1 MRIDSSAVVH
11 GGGCLCCCTIVLCLK
26 VLLLMMLLLLLL
38 LLLQAWR
45 VSERLGLI
53 GPACEQP
60 EYNMFARKKVEEE
73 FKPIYDRWATGTA
86 SGRGAVHPILQLQ
99 AAQSLEPLMRNA

>member
-1 MRIDSSAVVH
+1 
-11 GGGCLCCCTIVLCLK
+11 
-26 VLLLMMLLLLLL
+26 
-38 LLLQAWR
+38 

-60 EYNMFARKKVEEE
+60 EYNMFERKKVEKE

-86 SGRGAVHPILQLQ
+86 
-99 AAQSLEPLMRNA
+99 

>member
-1 MRIDSSAVVH
+1 LKVV
-11 GGGCLCCCTIVLCLK
+11 
-26 VLLLMMLLLLLL
+26 VLLLLLLPLLL

-60 EYNMFARKKVEEE
+60 EYNMFARKKVEQE
-73 FKPIYDRWATGTA
+73 FKPIYDRWATATA
-86 SGRGAVHPILQLQ
+86 WRHDGRKSRLC
-99 AAQSLEPLMRNA
+99 QST